1 MRQLVYTMFI
11 TNNCGSKKSKN
22 IKKSQNIINIRLDI
36 FGDTVL
42 KVLSKNSPIKKRYVR
57 ANEAPFMNK
66 VLKNAIMKRS
76 QLRNVFLKKK
86 TLESQVAYNKQRNY
100 FTSLLR
106 KEKQS
111 YFENI
116 DTSKISENKIFWKT
130 MKPMFSNKSVNR
142 ERITLVKGHKI
153 LSENLEVA
161 EGYFDLFSRI
171 YH

>member
-86 TLESQVAYNKQRNY
+86 KHLKVKLHIINKGTFVPASYGKKNKAILKTLTLQK
-100 FTSLLR
+100 FL
-106 KEKQS
+106 
-111 YFENI
+111 
-116 DTSKISENKIFWKT
+116 KIRYSGK
-130 MKPMFSNKSVNR
+130 
-142 ERITLVKGHKI
+142 L
-153 LSENLEVA
+153 
-161 EGYFDLFSRI
+161 
-171 YH
+171 

>member
-76 QLRNVFLKKK
+76 QLRNVFLKKEHVKVTLLVNCTGLLTERK
-86 TLESQVAYNKQRNY
+86 TK
-100 FTSLLR
+100 
-106 KEKQS
+106 
-111 YFENI
+111 
-116 DTSKISENKIFWKT
+116 
-130 MKPMFSNKSVNR
+130 
-142 ERITLVKGHKI
+142 
-153 LSENLEVA
+153 
-161 EGYFDLFSRI
+161 LF
-171 YH
+171 

>member
-1 MRQLVYTMFI
+1 MRQLVYNMFI

-57 ANEAPFMNK
+57 ANEAPFKNK

-86 TLESQVAYNKQRNY
+86 KKHLKVKLHIISKGTTLPASYGKKNKAILKTLTLQK
-100 FTSLLR
+100 FLR
-106 KEKQS
+106 IRYSGK
-111 YFENI
+111 
-116 DTSKISENKIFWKT
+116 
-130 MKPMFSNKSVNR
+130 
-142 ERITLVKGHKI
+142 L
-153 LSENLEVA
+153 
-161 EGYFDLFSRI
+161 
-171 YH
+171 

>member
-86 TLESQVAYNKQRNY
+86 KHLKVKLHIISKGTTLPASYGKKNKAILKTLTLQK
-100 FTSLLR
+100 FL
-106 KEKQS
+106 
-111 YFENI
+111 
-116 DTSKISENKIFWKT
+116 KIRYSGK
-130 MKPMFSNKSVNR
+130 
-142 ERITLVKGHKI
+142 L
-153 LSENLEVA
+153 
-161 EGYFDLFSRI
+161 
-171 YH
+171 